1 MKIAIIGGGAAGM
14 MCAVTINELNPNG
27 QVFLIEKNESLGK
40 KVIISGG
47 GRCNVTTG
55 FDDLKTVLGKYPRGE
70 KFLISAMNRFSP
82 TSVYQWFEN
91 HGVPLKNE
99 DDMRVFPQSD
109 NGEDVV
115 RAFEKVFSASR
126 TKVLLKHT
134 VKHLEKKDGGFIIT
148 FRDGATLVA
157 DRIVLAL
164 GGQAYRQTG
173 STGDGYTL
181 AEQLGH
187 HITPL
192 APSLHSFIT
201 KEKWPKLVS
210 GLSFAEA
217 TITVEGQKKHSFT
230 GPFLFTHSGI
240 SGPAVFALSSL
251 SAFEVWGSASPLPIS
266 INLLPSLTPEE
277 LLKKLKQ
284 NTTANPKKIFKNSLF
299 GIVPQSIAE
308 LVCQENTIAPEKKN
322 AELSTAELT
331 KVARWLQHIP
341 LNAVGRGSGDEF
353 VTAGGVDTSEV
364 DPKTM
369 ESKIC
374 PGLYFGGEI
383 LNIDGFTGGFNLQAS
398 WATGHAAGESI
409 AQSY

>member
-14 MCAVTINELNPNG
+14 MCAATINELNPNG
-27 QVFLIEKNESLGK
+27 QVILIEKNESLGK

-55 FDDLKTVLGKYPRGE
+55 FDNLKTILPKYPRGE

-82 TSVYQWFEN
+82 TAVYQWFED

-109 NGEDVV
+109 DGHDIVGAFQVV
-115 RAFEKVFSASR
+115 FAENK
-126 TKVLLKHT
+126 TKLLLNHT
-134 VKHLEKKDGGFIIT
+134 VKKLEKQDGNFKITFKDGE
-148 FRDGATLVA
+148 TLIA
-157 DRIVLAL
+157 DRVVLTL

-173 STGDGYTL
+173 SSGDGYTL
-181 AEQLGH
+181 AENLGH

-201 KEKWPKLVS
+201 KEKWPKSIS
-210 GLSFAEA
+210 GISFAEA
-217 TITVEGQKKHSFT
+217 TITAHGSKKYSFT

-251 SAFEVWGSASPLPIS
+251 SAFEVWGPAAPLPIS
-266 INLLPSLTPEE
+266 VNLIPSLTSEE
-277 LLKKLKQ
+277 LFDKLKK
-284 NTTANPKKIFKNSLF
+284 NMTDNPKKIFKNSLF

-308 LVCQENTIAPEKKN
+308 LVCQENGINPEKKN

-331 KVARWLQHIP
+331 KVANWLQHIP

-353 VTAGGVDTSEV
+353 VTAGGVETSEV

-369 ESKIC
+369 ESKVC

-383 LNIDGFTGGFNLQAS
+383 LNVDGFTGGFNLQAS
-398 WATGHAAGESI
+398 WATGRAAGESI

>member
-14 MCAVTINELNPNG
+14 MCAATINELNPRG
-27 QVFLIEKNESLGK
+27 QVFLIEKNDSLGK

-55 FDDLKTVLGKYPRGE
+55 FDDLKIVLSKYPRGE
-70 KFLISAMNRFSP
+70 KFLISAMTRFSP
-82 TSVYQWFEN
+82 TAVYQWFED
-91 HGVPLKNE
+91 HGVPLKCE
-99 DDMRVFPQSD
+99 TDMRVFPQSD
-109 NGEDVV
+109 DGHDVV
-115 RAFEKVFSASR
+115 GAFQTVFAKSK
-126 TKVLLKHT
+126 TKLLLEHT
-134 VKHLEKKDGGFIIT
+134 VKQLEKKDGGFSIT
-148 FRDGATLVA
+148 FKNGETLVA
-157 DRIVLAL
+157 DRVVLAL

-173 STGDGYTL
+173 SSGDGYTL
-181 AEQLGH
+181 AESLGH

-201 KEKWPKLVS
+201 KEKWPKSIS

-217 TITVEGQKKHSFT
+217 EITVSGQKKYSFT

-251 SAFEVWGSASPLPIS
+251 SAFEVWGPTASLPIF
-266 INLLPSLTPEE
+266 INLAPALNSEE
-277 LLKKLKQ
+277 LLEKLKQ
-284 NTTANPKKIFKNSLF
+284 NIAANPKKVFKNSLF

-308 LVCQENTIAPEKKN
+308 LVCQENAISLEKKN

-331 KVARWLQHIP
+331 KVAKWLQSIP
-341 LNAVGRGSGDEF
+341 LHAVGRGSGDEF
-353 VTAGGVDTSEV
+353 VTAGGVETSEI

-369 ESKIC
+369 ASKLC
-374 PGLYFGGEI
+374 PGLYFAGEI
-383 LNIDGFTGGFNLQAS
+383 INVDGFTGGYNLQAS